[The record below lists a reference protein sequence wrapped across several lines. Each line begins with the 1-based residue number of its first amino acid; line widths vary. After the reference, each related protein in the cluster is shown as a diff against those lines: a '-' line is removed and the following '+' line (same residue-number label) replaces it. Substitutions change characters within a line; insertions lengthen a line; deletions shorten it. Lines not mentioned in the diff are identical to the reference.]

1 MLLGIDKFFY
11 DIDIERPTQTSDEWS
26 GGSDTFA
33 TYKTIKG
40 LIRQLNGHEANTS
53 QKDTAIATHR
63 LYCRIE
69 DILTTDRV
77 LYNSIYYSI
86 TRVNNVMNFDELMQV
101 DLWQQL

>member
-26 GGSDTFA
+26 GGNETF
-33 TYKTIKG
+33 TTHKTVQG
-40 LIRQLNGHEANTS
+40 LIRQLNGNEINVS

-63 LYCRIE
+63 MYCRIA

-86 TRVNNVMNFDELMQV
+86 TRVNNVMNFNALMQV